1 MIILFYQTPRSDS
14 HAIVLNTTTL
24 ETHCYECDVEV
35 SANSSKKLKE
45 CHEFVKKE
53 LNKTKEKLETIQNN
67 LNNTIRPLLEAV
79 PGTSMSN
86 HQSMLKTAGGTA
98 STDALPR
105 VRGLSNLG
113 NTCFFNAVMQCLAQ
127 TPYLLTVLNG
137 AVAGE
142 E

>member
-1 MIILFYQTPRSDS
+1 MFVD
-14 HAIVLNTTTL
+14 
-24 ETHCYECDVEV
+24 
-35 SANSSKKLKE
+35 SSKKLKE
-45 CHEFVKKE
+45 CTEFIKKE
-53 LNKTKEKLETIQNN
+53 LNKTKEKLENVPNN
-67 LNNTIRPLLEAV
+67 LLNTIRPLLEAV

-86 HQSMLKTAGGTA
+86 NAQVVMKPISVTNDT
-98 STDALPR
+98 LPR

-113 NTCFFNAVMQCLAQ
+113 NTCFFNAVLQCLAQ

>member
-1 MIILFYQTPRSDS
+1 M
-14 HAIVLNTTTL
+14 NTTTL
-24 ETHCYECDVEV
+24 ETYCYECSAEV
-35 SANSSKKLKE
+35 IVNSNKKLKE
-45 CHEFVKKE
+45 CSEYIKKE
-53 LNKTKEKLETIQNN
+53 LNKTKEKLENVPNN
-67 LNNTIRPLLEAV
+67 LLNTIRPLLEAV

-86 HQSMLKTAGGTA
+86 HQTAIKPTTTNQA
-98 STDALPR
+98 IANDTLLPR

-137 AVAGE
+137 AVPGE